1 MADRRKPET
10 TRQAR
15 IVAALRKAGHVVH
28 RLHSGKVKVRGGWM
42 VLEPE
47 GTPDLLLPGVAYL
60 ETKTPTGRLSAAQE
74 AMHAKLQRATK
85 LPVFVVRTAAEALER
100 AGVWR
105 RT

>member
-1 MADRRKPET
+1 MADRSKPET
-10 TRQAR
+10 TAQAR
-15 IVAALRKAGHVVH
+15 IVAALRQAGHVVH

-60 ETKTPTGRLSAAQE
+60 ETKTPTGRLSKGQT
-74 AMHAKLQRATK
+74 AMHVRLVRATG

-100 AGVWR
+100 AGTWR